1 MAHDPLPAN
10 LAHLS
15 LDAVMAAA
23 AAQRLPPVHAWH
35 PPHRGH
41 SAMEIRRDGSWWHEG
56 GKIERA
62 ALVRLFASILRREED
77 GRFVLVTPVEMMD
90 IDVEDT
96 PFLAVELKAE
106 AGQLAFRTNTGEA
119 VVAGP
124 DHPIRVEDR
133 DGEPHPVILVRDGLE
148 ARIERAPFYELAE
161 MALSNGSS
169 PPGVWSSGV
178 FFPLMDAA

>member
-10 LAHLS
+10 LAHLT

-23 AAQRLPPVHAWH
+23 REQRLPPVHLWH

-41 SAMEIRRDGSWWHEG
+41 SAMEIRSDGSWWHEG
-56 GKIERA
+56 GKIERP
-62 ALVRLFASILRREED
+62 ALVRLFSSILRREDD

-106 AGQLAFRTNTGEA
+106 GDVLAFRLNTGDA

-133 DGEPHPVILVRDGLE
+133 NGEPHPVLLVRDGLE
-148 ARIERAPFYELAE
+148 ARIGRASFYELAE
-161 MALSNGSS
+161 MAMTNGSS
-169 PPGVWSSGV
+169 PPGVWSRGT
-178 FFPLMDAA
+178 FFPLMEAA

>member
-1 MAHDPLPAN
+1 MAQDPLPAN
-10 LAHLS
+10 LASLS

-23 AAQRLPPVHAWH
+23 RAQRLPPVHSWH

-56 GKIERA
+56 GRIERPA
-62 ALVRLFASILRREED
+62 MVRLFSSILRREGD
-77 GRFVLVTPVEMMD
+77 GRFVLVTPAEMLD

-96 PFLAVELKAE
+96 PFLAVELKADKDL
-106 AGQLAFRTNTGEA
+106 LAFRLNTGDA
-119 VVAGP
+119 VLAGP
-124 DHPIRVEDR
+124 DHPITVTERA
-133 DGEPHPVILVRDGLE
+133 GEPHPVLLVRDRLE

-161 MALSNGSS
+161 LALANGSS
-169 PPGVWSSGV
+169 PPGVWSQGA